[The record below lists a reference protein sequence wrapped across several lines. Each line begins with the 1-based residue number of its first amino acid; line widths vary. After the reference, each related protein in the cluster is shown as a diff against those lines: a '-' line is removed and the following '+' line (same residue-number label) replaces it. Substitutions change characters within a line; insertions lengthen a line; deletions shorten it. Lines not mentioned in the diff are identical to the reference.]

1 MFACSSGGL
10 PGPKG
15 MVAEDL
21 PVWLKSYGDQISE
34 LGIFEGKV
42 PNHVLVNEYEPGQ
55 GIMPHEDGPAFYPT
69 VSTISLGS
77 HTLLDFYYHLNHSEA
92 EIACGLQLNSAI
104 TPADTIIV
112 PAKGGV
118 SEESVSQ
125 QPCLGTDVPASLVE
139 NSSHSEKER
148 ETQLL
153 TETSFE
159 NRHFL
164 SLLLQPRSLVV
175 VQDDMYKSHLHGIRE
190 AREDVIT
197 EHVANL
203 HMVPEVSLGDTL
215 RRHTRIPLEHRAS
228 AEVEDNSADGDT
240 VFYPKIHHPQTCG
253 VPAASVTILS
263 AMDCDVHLV
272 GHGIEPATDVNQ
284 TLPSVSSMK
293 EVNNLETLLV
303 DSCILLQQGAKHASH
318 AENLLDISTGC
329 HAASVSGSY
338 GEAMERAFCLG
349 CNR

>member
-1 MFACSSGGL
+1 MF
-10 PGPKG
+10 
-15 MVAEDL
+15 
-21 PVWLKSYGDQISE
+21 Q
-34 LGIFEGKV
+34 
-42 PNHVLVNEYEPGQ
+42 
-55 GIMPHEDGPAFYPT
+55 PHEDGPAFYPT

-118 SEESVSQ
+118 SEESVSR
-125 QPCLGTDVPASLVE
+125 QPCLGTDVSASLVE

-148 ETQLL
+148 ETHLL

-175 VQDDMYKSHLHGIRE
+175 VQDDMYKSHLHGIKE
-190 AREDVIT
+190 AQEDVIT

-215 RRHTRIPLEHRAS
+215 RRHTRVSLTMRF
-228 AEVEDNSADGDT
+228 V
-240 VFYPKIHHPQTCG
+240 PKIFK
-253 VPAASVTILS
+253 AKLIL
-263 AMDCDVHLV
+263 
-272 GHGIEPATDVNQ
+272 G
-284 TLPSVSSMK
+284 K
-293 EVNNLETLLV
+293 
-303 DSCILLQQGAKHASH
+303 
-318 AENLLDISTGC
+318 
-329 HAASVSGSY
+329 
-338 GEAMERAFCLG
+338 R
-349 CNR
+349 